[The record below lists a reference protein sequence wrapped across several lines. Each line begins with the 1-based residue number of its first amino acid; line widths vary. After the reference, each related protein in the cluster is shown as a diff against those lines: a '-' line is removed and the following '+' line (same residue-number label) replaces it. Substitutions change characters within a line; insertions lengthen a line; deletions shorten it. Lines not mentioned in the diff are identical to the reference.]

1 MCLSGEI
8 KVSISIY
15 DGEKL
20 VTTEELVISRKKMV
34 NKEV

>member
-1 MCLSGEI
+1 VSKGEI

-20 VTTEELVISRKKMV
+20 VTNEELVISEKI
-34 NKEV
+34 